1 MNYNRTAKARLAT
14 RLAFFAAGFSMG
26 CCAPFFPF
34 VKENVSA
41 DKSQFGVLLL
51 CLGIGAIIAMPI
63 TGILSAK
70 RGSKPMVLLGGLSMV
85 VLLPI
90 LVVVN
95 SPIILALILF
105 LFGAALGTLDVA
117 MNVHG
122 VEVEQIEKRS
132 LMSNF
137 HAQFSIGGLVGAALM
152 TIFLSFGIPLL
163 LSSIIASSITFFAMI
178 LTIKRLLIVNSVKQ
192 SKFMFPKGVV
202 LLLAI
207 FAAIIFLVEGAV
219 VDWGALLIIDL
230 DLTPIKSAGVGY
242 ILFSIAMVIARLLGD
257 KIIDIIGEF
266 KVLILGVITTIFGIL
281 TILLSTLPLFAL
293 CGFMLIGLGVA
304 NLVPIFFSAAGR
316 QKIMPAEIAI
326 ASVTTTGYAGI
337 LLGPVLIGYVAEV
350 TTLSIAFSLL
360 IPLVALTLISSKK
373 ITINSFKTHPI
384 FLIL

>member
-1 MNYNRTAKARLAT
+1 MDYNRTAKARLAT

-152 TIFLSFGIPLL
+152 TIFLSFGMPLL

-219 VDWGALLIIDL
+219 VDWGALLILDL
-230 DLTPIKSAGVGY
+230 ELTPIKSAGVGY
-242 ILFSIAMVIARLLGD
+242 ILFSIAMVVARLLGD

-373 ITINSFKTHPI
+373 ITIN
-384 FLIL
+384 

>member
-1 MNYNRTAKARLAT
+1 MDYNRTAKARLAT

-152 TIFLSFGIPLL
+152 TIFLSFGMPLL

-230 DLTPIKSAGVGY
+230 ELTPIKSAGVGY

-373 ITINSFKTHPI
+373 ITIN
-384 FLIL
+384 

>member
-1 MNYNRTAKARLAT
+1 MDYNRTAKARLAT

-152 TIFLSFGIPLL
+152 TIFLSFGMPLL

-230 DLTPIKSAGVGY
+230 ELTPIKSAGVGY
-242 ILFSIAMVIARLLGD
+242 ILFSIAMVVARLLGD

-373 ITINSFKTHPI
+373 ITIN
-384 FLIL
+384 

>member
-1 MNYNRTAKARLAT
+1 MDYNRTAKARLAT

-95 SPIILALILF
+95 YPIILALILF

-152 TIFLSFGIPLL
+152 TIFLSFGMPLL

-230 DLTPIKSAGVGY
+230 ELTPIKSAGVGY

-373 ITINSFKTHPI
+373 ITIN
-384 FLIL
+384 

>member
-1 MNYNRTAKARLAT
+1 MDYNRTAKARLAT

-95 SPIILALILF
+95 SPIILALMLF

-152 TIFLSFGIPLL
+152 TIFLSFGMPLL

-230 DLTPIKSAGVGY
+230 ELTPIKSAGVGY

-373 ITINSFKTHPI
+373 ITIN
-384 FLIL
+384 

>member
-1 MNYNRTAKARLAT
+1 MDYNLTAKARLAT

-152 TIFLSFGIPLL
+152 TIFLSFGMPLL

-230 DLTPIKSAGVGY
+230 ELTPIKSAGVGY

-373 ITINSFKTHPI
+373 ITIN
-384 FLIL
+384 

>member
-1 MNYNRTAKARLAT
+1 MDNNRKAKARLAT

-34 VKENVSA
+34 IKENVNA

-122 VEVEQIEKRS
+122 VKVEQIEKRS

-152 TIFLSFGIPLL
+152 TIFLSFGMPLL

-230 DLTPIKSAGVGY
+230 ELTPIKSAGVGY

-373 ITINSFKTHPI
+373 ITIN
-384 FLIL
+384 

>member
-1 MNYNRTAKARLAT
+1 MDYNRTAKARLAT

-34 VKENVSA
+34 IKENVNA

-152 TIFLSFGIPLL
+152 TIFLSFGMHLL

-230 DLTPIKSAGVGY
+230 ELTPIKSAGVGY

-373 ITINSFKTHPI
+373 ITIN
-384 FLIL
+384 

>member
-1 MNYNRTAKARLAT
+1 MDNNRKAKARLAT

-152 TIFLSFGIPLL
+152 TIFLSFGMHLL

-202 LLLAI
+202 MLLAI

-230 DLTPIKSAGVGY
+230 ELTPIKSSGVGF

-257 KIIDIIGEF
+257 IIIDTIGEF
-266 KVLILGVITTIFGIL
+266 KVLILGVITTIFGIF

-373 ITINSFKTHPI
+373 ITIN
-384 FLIL
+384 

>member
-1 MNYNRTAKARLAT
+1 MDYNRTAKARLAT

-230 DLTPIKSAGVGY
+230 ELTPIKSAGVGY

-373 ITINSFKTHPI
+373 ITIN
-384 FLIL
+384 

>member
-1 MNYNRTAKARLAT
+1 MDYNLTAKARLAT
-14 RLAFFAAGFSMG
+14 RLAFFVAGFSMG

-122 VEVEQIEKRS
+122 VEVEQIEKRP

-152 TIFLSFGIPLL
+152 TIFLSFGMHLL

-178 LTIKRLLIVNSVKQ
+178 LTIKRLLIVNLVKQ

-230 DLTPIKSAGVGY
+230 ELTPIKSAGVGY

-373 ITINSFKTHPI
+373 IIIN
-384 FLIL
+384 

>member
-1 MNYNRTAKARLAT
+1 MDNNRKAKARLAT

-152 TIFLSFGIPLL
+152 TIFLSFGMHLL

-230 DLTPIKSAGVGY
+230 ELTPIKSAGVGY

-257 KIIDIIGEF
+257 KIIDTIGEF

-373 ITINSFKTHPI
+373 ITIN
-384 FLIL
+384 